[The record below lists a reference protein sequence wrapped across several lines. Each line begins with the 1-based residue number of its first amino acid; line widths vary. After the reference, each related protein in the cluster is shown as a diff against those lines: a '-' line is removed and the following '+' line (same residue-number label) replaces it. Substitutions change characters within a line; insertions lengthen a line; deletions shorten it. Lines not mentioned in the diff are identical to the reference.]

1 MHTPASDDLTD
12 AEKVARLL
20 AYQLADL
27 LNRLDSVHPGSVTA
41 HGGHVTGLNVTIRP
55 IDGTWT
61 VLPN

>member
-12 AEKVARLL
+12 KEQRARVL

-41 HGGHVTGLNVTIRP
+41 HSGDVTGLNVTIRP